1 MRVTVRKKSANY
13 KEIVINEPTV
23 EDMIKAEKMSDG
35 DKGFEFAVCLLS
47 LIAEFDGQKLP
58 PEEIKKLPASVFL
71 EVSRGFMELG
81 LTGLGEQLST
91 SQSQQAGD

>member
-1 MRVTVRKKSANY
+1 MKVKVRKKSVGY
-13 KEIVINEPTV
+13 KEIVLNEPTV
-23 EDMIKAEKMSDG
+23 EDLVKAEKMSGG
-35 DKGFEFAVCLLS
+35 DRGFEFAVCLLS
-47 LIAEFDGQKLP
+47 LIAEFDGQRLP

-71 EVSRGFMELG
+71 EISRSFMELG

>member
-1 MRVTVRKKSANY
+1 MRVTVKRRKVSY
-13 KEIVINEPTV
+13 TEIVLNEPTV
-23 EDMIKAEKMSDG
+23 EDLVKAEKMSGG
-35 DKGFEFAVCLLS
+35 DRGFEFAVCLLS

-71 EVSRGFMELG
+71 EISRGFMELG

-91 SQSQQAGD
+91 SQNPQAGD

>member
-1 MRVTVRKKSANY
+1 MRVTVRKRNADY

-23 EDMIKAEKMSDG
+23 EDLVKAEKMSSG
-35 DKGFEFAVCLLS
+35 DRGFEFAVCLLS

-71 EVSRGFMELG
+71 EISRSFMELG

-91 SQSQQAGD
+91 SQNQQAGD

>member
-47 LIAEFDGQKLP
+47 LIAEFDGTRLP

-91 SQSQQAGD
+91 SQSQQAGG

>member
-1 MRVTVRKKSANY
+1 MRVTVRKRNADY
-13 KEIVINEPTV
+13 KEIVINEPIV
-23 EDMIKAEKMSDG
+23 EDMIKAEKMSNG
-35 DKGFEFAVCLLS
+35 DRGFEFAVCLLS
-47 LIAEFDGQKLP
+47 LIAEFDGQRLP

-71 EVSRGFMELG
+71 EISRSFMELG

>member
-1 MRVTVRKKSANY
+1 MRVTVRKRSADY

-23 EDMIKAEKMSDG
+23 EDMIKAEKMSGG
-35 DKGFEFAVCLLS
+35 DRGFEFAVCLLS
-47 LIAEFDGQKLP
+47 LIAEFDGQRLM
-58 PEEIKKLPASVFL
+58 PEEVKKLPASVFL

>member
-1 MRVTVRKKSANY
+1 MKITVKKRSADY

-23 EDMIKAEKMSDG
+23 ENMIKAEKMSDG
-35 DKGFEFAVCLLS
+35 DRGFEFAVCLLS

-71 EVSRGFMELG
+71 EISRSFMELG

-91 SQSQQAGD
+91 SQSQQAGN

>member
-1 MRVTVRKKSANY
+1 MRVTVKRRKVSY
-13 KEIVINEPTV
+13 TEIVLNEPTV
-23 EDMIKAEKMSDG
+23 EDLVKTEKMSGG
-35 DKGFEFAVCLLS
+35 DRGFEFAVCLLS

-71 EVSRGFMELG
+71 EISRGFMELG

-91 SQSQQAGD
+91 SQNQQAGD

>member
-1 MRVTVRKKSANY
+1 MRVTVKRRKVDY

-23 EDMIKAEKMSDG
+23 EDMVKAEKMSDG
-35 DKGFEFAVCLLS
+35 DRGFEFAVCLLS
-47 LIAEFDGQKLP
+47 LIAEFDGQRLP

-71 EVSRGFMELG
+71 EISRSFTELG

-91 SQSQQAGD
+91 SQSQQAGG

>member
-1 MRVTVRKKSANY
+1 VKITVKRKKANY
-13 KEIVINEPTV
+13 KEIALNEPTV
-23 EDMIKAEKMSDG
+23 EDLVKAEKMSGG
-35 DKGFEFAVCLLS
+35 DRGFEFAVCLLS

-71 EVSRGFMELG
+71 EISRGFMELG

-91 SQSQQAGD
+91 SQNPQAGD

>member
-1 MRVTVRKKSANY
+1 MKITVKRRKADY
-13 KEIVINEPTV
+13 KEIVLNEPTV

-35 DKGFEFAVCLLS
+35 DRGFEFAVCLLS
-47 LIAEFDGQKLP
+47 IIAEFDDQKLP

-71 EVSRGFMELG
+71 EISRGFMELG

-91 SQSQQAGD
+91 SQNQQAGD